1 MTDYSMKMMAAHER
15 QRVSIVNAISGRSTV
30 AVVAPRAGRIAPL
43 TGELAR
49 AIAGRSHRLYCRVAD
64 GAAGACAERGRREAV
79 RAVVNLDEPILR
91 TVLAGTR
98 TVVAIADS
106 ASDEDAM
113 TVIRGSNRDLVV
125 RLWTALTEVGF
136 AAMMVPAC
144 EADRDPDALF
154 NRSSEG
160 GVELTLTRRLRKDL
174 QRGFVRRPLFDC
186 YVGAVQRA
194 LATEVERRE
203 PMAAWSRAAASAA
216 APTQAPTLLSAA

>member
-1 MTDYSMKMMAAHER
+1 MTDYSMKIMAAHER
-15 QRVSIVNAISGRSTV
+15 QRVSIVNAIAGRSTV

-64 GAAGACAERGRREAV
+64 GAASGAVRGRREAAHASV
-79 RAVVNLDEPILR
+79 PLDEPILR

-113 TVIRGSNRDLVV
+113 TVIRGSNRDLVL

-144 EADRDPDALF
+144 EADGDPDALF
-154 NRSSEG
+154 NRASEG

-174 QRGFVRRPLFDC
+174 QQGFVRRPLFDC
-186 YVGAVQRA
+186 YVGAIQRA
-194 LATEVERRE
+194 LAAELARRE
-203 PMAAWSRAAASAA
+203 PMAAWSRAATSAT
-216 APTQAPTLLSAA
+216 APAQAPTLSSAA

>member
-1 MTDYSMKMMAAHER
+1 MNDYSMNMLAAHER
-15 QRVSIVNAISGRSTV
+15 QRVSIVNAIAGRSTV

-64 GAAGACAERGRREAV
+64 GAAGAGGERGRRDAAQAAV
-79 RAVVNLDEPILR
+79 ALDEPILR

-106 ASDEDAM
+106 PCDEDAM
-113 TVIRGSNRDLVV
+113 TVIRGSNRDLVL
-125 RLWTALTEVGF
+125 RLRAALTEVGF

-144 EADRDPDALF
+144 EADGDPDALF

-174 QRGFVRRPLFDC
+174 QRGFVRRPLLDC

-194 LATEVERRE
+194 LAAELSRRE
-203 PMAAWSRAAASAA
+203 PMAGWSRAAASASTPTL
-216 APTQAPTLLSAA
+216 APTISSAA

>member
-1 MTDYSMKMMAAHER
+1 MTDYSMKMMAAHKL
-15 QRVSIVNAISGRSTV
+15 QRVSIVNAIAGRSTV

-49 AIAGRSHRLYCRVAD
+49 AIAGRSHRLYSRVAD
-64 GAAGACAERGRREAV
+64 GAAGACAERGRREAAQASV
-79 RAVVNLDEPILR
+79 PLDEPILR

-113 TVIRGSNRDLVV
+113 TMIRGSNRELVL

-136 AAMMVPAC
+136 AAMVVPAC
-144 EADRDPDALF
+144 EADGDPDALF

-160 GVELTLTRRLRKDL
+160 
-174 QRGFVRRPLFDC
+174 
-186 YVGAVQRA
+186 
-194 LATEVERRE
+194 
-203 PMAAWSRAAASAA
+203 AS
-216 APTQAPTLLSAA
+216 S

>member
-1 MTDYSMKMMAAHER
+1 MTDYSMNLIAAHER
-15 QRVSIVNAISGRSTV
+15 RHVSIVNAIAGRSTV

-64 GAAGACAERGRREAV
+64 NPPTAARGRRESGQAPV
-79 RAVVNLDEPILR
+79 ALDDPILR

-113 TVIRGSNRDLVV
+113 TVIRGSNRDLVL

-136 AAMMVPAC
+136 AAMMAPAC
-144 EADRDPDALF
+144 EADRDPAQLF
-154 NRSSEG
+154 NRSSGG
-160 GVELTLTRRLRKDL
+160 GVELALTRRLRRDL
-174 QRGFVRRPLFDC
+174 EKGFVRRPLFDC
-186 YVGAVQRA
+186 YVGAVQRV
-194 LATEVERRE
+194 LAAELARRE
-203 PMAAWSRAAASAA
+203 PAGAWSLTTTSVGP
-216 APTQAPTLLSAA
+216 APAPTLTSTA

>member
-1 MTDYSMKMMAAHER
+1 MTDYSMHMIAAHER
-15 QRVSIVNAISGRSTV
+15 KHVSIVNAIAGRSTV

-64 GAAGACAERGRREAV
+64 VAPSAERGRREPTQEPV
-79 RAVVNLDEPILR
+79 PLDEPILR
-91 TVLAGTR
+91 TVLSGTR

-113 TVIRGSNRDLVV
+113 TVIRGSNRDLVL
-125 RLWTALTEVGF
+125 RLWTGLTEVGF
-136 AAMMVPAC
+136 AAMMAPAC
-144 EADRDPDALF
+144 EADRDPAQLF

-160 GVELTLTRRLRKDL
+160 GVELVLTRRLRRDL
-174 QRGFVRRPLFDC
+174 ERGFVRRPLFDC

-194 LATEVERRE
+194 LAAELSRRE
-203 PMAAWSRAAASAA
+203 PVGWSLATRTAVSPA
-216 APTQAPTLLSAA
+216 QAPTFSSAA